1 MELAFHYQP
10 FVGSS
15 ISMTFS
21 AIPQFSGLLSIFPAN
36 DFLFSGISSS
46 AFINHL
52 MGFPSITLLTL
63 FYSHSG

>member
-1 MELAFHYQP
+1 
-10 FVGSS
+10 
-15 ISMTFS
+15 MTFS
-21 AIPQFSGLLSIFPAN
+21 AVPQFSGLLSIFPAN
-36 DFLFSGISSS
+36 DFILSGISSL